1 MPLLS
6 TIHGMYLLK
15 LIAAYSVLPTISSF
29 HSPHRH
35 VISSD
40 NYRSSRTAKKAT
52 RHDNLFWPSTPPSPI
67 AVDSI
72 IVSGDDD
79 DDDNVVDDDNI
90 LDLALDSVVKIYAT
104 HR

>member
-1 MPLLS
+1 
-6 TIHGMYLLK
+6 MYLLQ
-15 LIAAYSVLPTISSF
+15 LVAAYSVLPATISSF

-52 RHDNLFWPSTPPSPI
+52 EDNLFWPSTPSPI
-67 AVDSI
+67 DNI
-72 IVSGDDD
+72 LVSDDD
-79 DDDNVVDDDNI
+79 EDDNVDDDNI

>member
-1 MPLLS
+1 
-6 TIHGMYLLK
+6 MYLLK
-15 LIAAYSVLPTISSF
+15 LIAAYSVLPATISSF

-52 RHDNLFWPSTPPSPI
+52 EDNLFWPSTPSP
-67 AVDSI
+67 VDNI
-72 IVSGDDD
+72 LVSDDEE
-79 DDDNVVDDDNI
+79 DDNADDDNI